1 MIAELFVAYHRTT
14 YSAETP
20 LGPIELRVEKP
31 NGVLVQLLKQYRA
44 TTWAYVTAFN
54 PGSQTLAKDEN
65 RRRQHQLEDSLRREE
80 LPFFRGA
87 GVGDDPQWPPEESVL
102 VLNITR
108 SRACEL
114 AREFGQNAILAGSD
128 DGMAEIIDCRS
139 SAGPLARAE
148 QVGS

>member
-1 MIAELFVAYHRTT
+1 MNDELFAAYHRTT

-20 LGPIELRVEKP
+20 QGRIQLRVLQP
-31 NGVLVQLLKQYRA
+31 NADLAQLLKSYGA

-54 PGSQTLAKDEN
+54 PGSQTLEKDEN
-65 RRRQHQLEDSLRREE
+65 RRRQEQLEEAMRREE
-80 LPFFRGA
+80 LPFLRGA
-87 GVGDDPQWPPEESVL
+87 GIGDDPQWPPEESVL

-114 AREFGQNAILAGSD
+114 AREFGQNAILAGGD
-128 DGMAEIIDCRS
+128 DGVAELIDCRL

-148 QVGS
+148 HGGS